1 MLLTAGCAAVEFKT
15 EDSVMKGYFRVKDAN
30 SVAFYSSAD
39 GYTRNMAVKDGKRW
53 TVTIPRTDEFTFYLE
68 TDGEIYVPECEM
80 TQQDDFGGTV
90 CVYQED

>member
-1 MLLTAGCAAVEFKT
+1 MEFKT

-39 GYTRNMAVKDGKRW
+39 GFTKKEAVKQGKIW
-53 TVTIPRTDEFTFYLE
+53 TVTIPESREFTYYLE
-68 TDGEIYVPECEM
+68 KDGEIYLPECDM
-80 TQQDDFGGTV
+80 KQQDDFGGTV